1 MLLYFARWLPEF
13 LAGGQVWRVRAPM
26 FTLTDAD
33 TGETAQA
40 YSPAHRDA
48 LIAAMQGGVDGRV
61 MQHRHVGLGSLPP
74 ALLRRACVDPA
85 TRIARRAGGED
96 VEAVLAAFGARQ
108 TG

>member
-1 MLLYFARWLPEF
+1 MPPSDHPDLRALDAISDGDVDAVVLDLPRAALSLGASRWAVLREWGF
-13 LAGGQVWRVRAPM
+13 R
-26 FTLTDAD
+26 
-33 TGETAQA
+33 
-40 YSPAHRDA
+40 
-48 LIAAMQGGVDGRV
+48 
-61 MQHRHVGLGSLPP
+61 GLGSLPP